1 MFVFILQFCRK
12 WQARKTFIQLR
23 AHSVNVS
30 HYFPFLASAQ
40 FQSGHSYFPDVN
52 DELWAIWI
60 IWRILCRQ
68 QNCKIDIIFNLNW
81 GWTATSSSDCCSHNS
96 LLARA
101 RYHRAVIVGR
111 SESGWNKMIPSVQES
126 RHQLF
131 LLRRQFPG
139 HFLNWNFICST
150 ITIWNVSL
158 NGGYNYYLGD
168 TILGSISH
176 RPGSDKSQQ
185 KFPNSFSPGG
195 NTLLMNSEPQ
205 TLLQG
210 VKLTNAAVANCRQPI
225 VIKQFIIGVLLKEI
239 KMPTNCWEH
248 EM

>member
-1 MFVFILQFCRK
+1 MGQ
-12 WQARKTFIQLR
+12 
-23 AHSVNVS
+23 
-30 HYFPFLASAQ
+30 
-40 FQSGHSYFPDVN
+40 
-52 DELWAIWI
+52 
-60 IWRILCRQ
+60 
-68 QNCKIDIIFNLNW
+68 
-81 GWTATSSSDCCSHNS
+81 
-96 LLARA
+96 
-101 RYHRAVIVGR
+101 
-111 SESGWNKMIPSVQES
+111 SESEWNQMIPRRPSVQGS
-126 RHQLF
+126 RYQSL

-168 TILGSISH
+168 TILGSIS
-176 RPGSDKSQQ
+176 RYSPRLGSDKSQQ
-185 KFPNSFSPGG
+185 KFPNSFSAGG

-225 VIKQFIIGVLLKEI
+225 VIKQFIIRVLLKEI
-239 KMPTNCWEH
+239 KMTTNCCEH